1 MRYSL
6 SSCRNATGLSA
17 TTSPPGSSLDRRIST
32 TAPFLCELSIGC
44 NTGVVIE
51 EVVVDCPHCG
61 EHVALDVDTTAG
73 PEQSYFEDCP
83 VCCRPMEVFVRS
95 RPGEVLSISV
105 SAD

>member
-1 MRYSL
+1 MHARGEGGGRS
-6 SSCRNATGLSA
+6 T
-17 TTSPPGSSLDRRIST
+17 PGAGAIL
-32 TAPFLCELSIGC
+32 EGM
-44 NTGVVIE
+44 IE
-51 EVVVDCPHCG
+51 EIIVDCPHCG

-95 RPGEVLSISV
+95 RPGEILSISV